1 MPAHQAPAAAT
12 QAVAVARRSRPS
24 FDEATSF
31 LLEGR
36 SGVRLRSLVQ
46 IRWIAVAGQ
55 AVTAATVAWGLGF
68 QLPALWV
75 FGAIG
80 MSALLNLV
88 FEIGRPASTQLRDRE
103 AAVFLGFDV
112 LQLSLLLYLTGGIS
126 NPFVLLLLA
135 PVAVAGSNLSRGTVA
150 VLTGL
155 TVLCTGLI
163 TLFHLPLPWDGPPPE
178 LPPIFITAVWL
189 AVTLSIVLIALYTW
203 RLADEGRRMGDA
215 LAAVAA
221 TLAHEQRISALGA
234 LAAAAA
240 HELGSPLSTIA
251 VVSREM
257 QREVETDD
265 PLREDID
272 LLVDQAERCRTI
284 LARLSVD
291 PVGDVSDAYTV
302 VPVPAL
308 VETAAEPW
316 NDGKVKIDF
325 AAMAAAPAAPQTA
338 PVMVRG
344 PEFLQGVGNL
354 VQNACGFARSSVL
367 ITTRW
372 TAAWVEVAVEDDGPG
387 FPDTLLDELGAPF
400 LSTRDGTDGHMGLG
414 VFIAK
419 TLLERTGAVVRFD
432 NRPPSVGGGARVT
445 ARWKN
450 PVFRST

>member
-1 MPAHQAPAAAT
+1 MPAPSAPSAAAQT
-12 QAVAVARRSRPS
+12 VAAARRTRPS
-24 FDEATSF
+24 FDETTSF
-31 LLEGR
+31 LEGR
-36 SGVRLRSLVQ
+36 AGVRLRSLVQ

-55 AVTAATVAWGLGF
+55 AVTAGAVHWGLGF
-68 QLPALWV
+68 RLPVLFV
-75 FGAIG
+75 FGTIG
-80 MSALLNLV
+80 MSALLNLI
-88 FEIGRPASTQLRDRE
+88 FELGRPTSAQLRDRE

-112 LQLSLLLYLTGGIS
+112 LQLTLLLYLTGGIS

-135 PVAVAGSNLSRGTVA
+135 PVAVAGSNLSRGSVT

-155 TVLCTGLI
+155 SVLCTGLV
-163 TLFHLPLPWDGPPPE
+163 TLFHLPLPWDGTPPV
-178 LPPIFITAVWL
+178 LPSIFVIAVWL

-203 RLADEGRRMGDA
+203 RLADESRRMRDA

-257 QREVETDD
+257 QREVEADD
-265 PLREDID
+265 PLREDVD

-308 VETAAEPW
+308 VEAAAEPW
-316 NDGKVKIDF
+316 NDGRIKIEF
-325 AAMAAAPAAPQTA
+325 EAGRAAPSAPQVA

-344 PEFLQGVGNL
+344 PEFLQGIGNL
-354 VQNACGFARSSVL
+354 VQNACGFAQSKVVIS
-367 ITTRW
+367 TRW
-372 TAAWVEVAVEDDGPG
+372 TAAWVEVTVQDDGPG

-400 LSTRDGTDGHMGLG
+400 LSTRGSTDGHMGLG

-419 TLLERTGAVVRFD
+419 TLLERTGAIVRFD
-432 NRPPSVGGGARVT
+432 NRPPSAGSGARVT

>member
-1 MPAHQAPAAAT
+1 MPAQSAPPAAAA
-12 QAVAVARRSRPS
+12 QAAAAARRSRPS
-24 FDEATSF
+24 FDEATSI
-31 LLEGR
+31 LEGR
-36 SGVRLRSLVQ
+36 RGVRMRSLVQ

-55 AVTAATVAWGLGF
+55 AVTAAIVAWGLDF
-68 QLPALWV
+68 KLPVLWV

-80 MSALLNLV
+80 MSALLNLI
-88 FEIGRPASTQLRDRE
+88 FEIGRPTSTQLGDRE

-112 LQLSLLLYLTGGIS
+112 LQLTLLLYLTGGIS

-135 PVAVAGSNLSRGTVA
+135 PVAVAGSNLSRLSVA
-150 VLTGL
+150 LLTGL
-155 TVLCTGLI
+155 AVLCAGLV
-163 TLFHLPLPWDGPPPE
+163 TLVHLPLPWRGPPPE
-178 LPPIFITAVWL
+178 LPPILVVALWL

-203 RLADEGRRMGDA
+203 RLADESRRMGDA

-240 HELGSPLSTIA
+240 HELGSPLSTIS

-257 QREVETDD
+257 QREIEADD

-284 LARLSVD
+284 LTRLSVD

-308 VETAAEPW
+308 VEAVAEPW
-316 NDGKVKIDF
+316 NDGRVTITF
-325 AAMAAAPAAPQTA
+325 EATPAAPAAPRAA

-354 VQNACGFARSSVL
+354 VQNACSFAQSTVT

-372 TAAWVEVAVEDDGPG
+372 TAAWVEIAVEDDGPG
-387 FPDTLLDELGAPF
+387 FPETLLDELGAPF

-414 VFIAK
+414 AFIAK

-432 NRPPSVGGGARVT
+432 NRSLSAGGGARVT